1 MLMKKGSKILSAV
14 ALTGLVVLAS
24 SCNRGTGCPNNFK
37 LGQSLEQVFQ
47 MLIAIF

>member
-14 ALTGLVVLAS
+14 ALTGIVVLAS

-37 LGQSLEQVFQ
+37 LGQSVEQLFQ
-47 MLIAIF
+47 LLVSLF